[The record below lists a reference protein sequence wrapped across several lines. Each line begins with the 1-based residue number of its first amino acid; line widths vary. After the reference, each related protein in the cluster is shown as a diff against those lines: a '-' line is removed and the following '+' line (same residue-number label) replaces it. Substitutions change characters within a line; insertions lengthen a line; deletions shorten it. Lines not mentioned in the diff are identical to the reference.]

1 MVERFVRTA
10 HLSARIGSPAVT
22 FIEIGVASAQTIA
35 AVVGLYLTVM
45 NWGSLARGRSWTPL
59 LGGGLLALVA
69 LSVPRF
75 RPLFWLPFLLDFGSF
90 PGLSWTLVAWVIRMR
105 RHEPRDKE

>member
-1 MVERFVRTA
+1 MNLVEICIVSVQTLA
-10 HLSARIGSPAVT
+10 G
-22 FIEIGVASAQTIA
+22 AS
-35 AVVGLYLTVM
+35 GLYIVAM
-45 NWGSLARGRSWTPL
+45 NWGALARGRSWTPL

-75 RPLFWLPFLLDFGSF
+75 RPLFWLPVLLDFGSF
-90 PGLSWTLVAWVIRMR
+90 LGLSWALVAWVIRMR